1 MKKIL
6 LFSLIALSTLSC
18 DEFLDIQPVGQVIPV
33 SVEEYR
39 SFLTN
44 AYAIGSD
51 HKVLMTYRT
60 DELLLTENSAG
71 LAYYEDIYLWRDD
84 NPSLLTTPYPYAS
97 FYTVI
102 FYTNH
107 VINSAEEIT
116 GDQEEID
123 QLVGEAYALRA
134 LNYFELVNMYGAPYD
149 AGTADSELAVPIVT
163 TYDSDRRY
171 FRETIAAVYQLINE
185 DIARAES
192 LLQVDRQETGYNYR
206 FSVAAIKSLK
216 ARVALY
222 QQDWTS
228 TIEASNEALAIHS
241 DLLDLNESHEVMP
254 CEYNS
259 EESILALQEVT
270 ALDMLQN
277 ASISQDLINVYN
289 KTDDLRFDE
298 MYRASG
304 SGYSSKKST
313 GSNFKSTF
321 RTADLYLMQAEA
333 NARLGGSYLPAG
345 KSALLTLAQN
355 RYTPAGYT
363 DYQSQI
369 ESMDQEALIN
379 EILTDRLREFALE
392 GHRWYDIRRTSSTAI
407 DKTFGGETF
416 TLEVED
422 PRYTLPFP
430 QDATIN
436 NPDL

>member
-6 LFSLIALSTLSC
+6 LISLIAMSTLSC

-39 SFLTN
+39 SFLTT
-44 AYAIGSD
+44 AYAIVPD

-71 LAYYEDIYLWRDD
+71 IAYYEDIYLWRDD

-102 FYTNH
+102 FYANH
-107 VINSAEEIT
+107 VINSTEDIIGE
-116 GDQEEID
+116 QEEIE
-123 QLVGEAYALRA
+123 QLVGEAYGLRA

-149 AGTADSELAVPIVT
+149 ASTADSELAVPIVT

-171 FRETIAAVYQLINE
+171 FRETTAAVYQLINE
-185 DIARAES
+185 DITMAES
-192 LLQVDRQETGYNYR
+192 LLQVARQEPGYNYR
-206 FSVAAIKSLK
+206 FSIAALKSLK

-222 QQDWTS
+222 MQDWKTA
-228 TIEASNEALAIHS
+228 IEASHEALSIQG

-270 ALDMLQN
+270 SVDILQN
-277 ASISQDLINVYN
+277 ASISEYLINTYN
-289 KTDDLRFDE
+289 QSDDLRFDE
-298 MYRASG
+298 MYRVSG
-304 SGYSSKKST
+304 SGYSSKKSS

-321 RTADLYLMQAEA
+321 RTADLYLMLAEA
-333 NARLGGSYLPAG
+333 NAHLGGANLQTS

-355 RYTPAGYT
+355 RYTPQGYT

-369 ESMDQEALIN
+369 ESMNQQQLLDEVLQE
-379 EILTDRLREFALE
+379 RLREFALE
-392 GHRWYDIRRTSSTAI
+392 GHRWYDIRRTNSTTI
-407 DKTFGGETF
+407 DKIFEGEAF
-416 TLEVED
+416 TLNVED
-422 PRYTLPFP
+422 TRYTLPFP